1 MAQPPIYVLPARAP
15 AARLYARSVSDAGAF
30 DVLDVSDACAAFDA
44 FDDFGTVDAADVF
57 DAFDA
62 LDVSDACAAFD
73 AFDVFGAVDAA
84 DVFDAFDACRAINR
98 QAPPKTLEH
107 QSDSKQ
113 SGPRNPP
120 PGRPFGRAAATVVCT
135 RSEWACAL
143 YALVPPPSA

>member
-30 DVLDVSDACAAFDA
+30 DV
-44 FDDFGTVDAADVF
+44 
-57 DAFDA
+57 